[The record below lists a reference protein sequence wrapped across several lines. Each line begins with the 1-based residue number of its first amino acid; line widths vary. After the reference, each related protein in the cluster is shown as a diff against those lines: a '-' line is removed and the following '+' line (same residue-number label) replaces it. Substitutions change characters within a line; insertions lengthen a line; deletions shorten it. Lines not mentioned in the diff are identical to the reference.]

1 MDILGL
7 LGQGFAEAFTSTNL
21 LLVFLGALIG
31 TVIGM
36 LPGIGPINA
45 IAILIPVTFA
55 LDLSVTSALIMFAGI
70 YYGSQYGN
78 SISAVLLNVP
88 GTSGA
93 VATTFDGYPLAKQGR
108 GGQALAMSAI
118 ASFIAGTLSVVGLM
132 LFAPVLAKWAIRF
145 GPAEYFVLMIFALT
159 SVASLAGKSLPKA
172 VISAI
177 IGLML
182 ASVGLDPG
190 GSVARFTFGELKL
203 LDGIDFV
210 VAVIGFF
217 AVTEVLITLEETTLG
232 RATVTKVTKAMISFK
247 DLMAS
252 LWTIIRGGVLGFLV
266 GVLPGAGGTIA
277 AFLAYTTE
285 KQLLDRKGTFG
296 KGDLRG
302 VAAPESANNAATSG
316 ALIPLLTLGVPGSG
330 TTAVMLAALIG
341 YNINPGP
348 LFIQNNTDVFF
359 ALVASMYIGN
369 VMLLILNLPLVG
381 VFARILL
388 IPRWILMPSV
398 IALSFVAVYAVN
410 NSSFDLLLM
419 TGIGFA
425 GYLMRKLD
433 LPLAPT
439 ILAMVLGGLMEN
451 NMRRA
456 LSLSGGD
463 WSTFVGTPLSIALWV
478 LTAVSLLAPLIIS
491 RIYGVSMKEIVD
503 DDPGEEG

>member
-1 MDILGL
+1 METFAL

-45 IAILIPVTFA
+45 IAILIPITFA
-55 LDLSVTSALIMFAGI
+55 LDLSLTSALIMFAGI

-78 SISAVLLNVP
+78 SISAILLNVP

-93 VATTFDGYPLAKQGR
+93 VATTFDGYPLAKQGK

-118 ASFIAGTLSVVGLM
+118 ASFIGGTISVVGLM
-132 LFAPVLAKWAIRF
+132 LFAPVLAQWAIRF
-145 GPAEYFVLMIFALT
+145 GPAEYFVLMIFALST
-159 SVASLAGKSLPKA
+159 VASLAGRSLVKA
-172 VISAI
+172 LIAAV
-177 IGLML
+177 IGLMVG
-182 ASVGLDPG
+182 SVGLDPG

-217 AVTEVLITLEETTLG
+217 AVTEVLVTLEETRLG
-232 RATVTKVTKAMISFK
+232 RATVNKVNKVMISIGDFVR
-247 DLMAS
+247 S
-252 LWTIIRGGVLGFLV
+252 FWTMIRSSVMGFLI

-277 AFLAYTTE
+277 AFMAYTSE
-285 KQLLDRKGTFG
+285 KQLVDRDDDFG

-341 YNINPGP
+341 YNVNPGP

-369 VMLLILNLPLVG
+369 IMLLVLNLPLVG
-381 VFARILL
+381 LFARILL

-410 NSSFDLLLM
+410 NSAFDLFLM
-419 TGIGFA
+419 TGIGVA
-425 GYLMRKLD
+425 GYFMRKLD
-433 LPLAPT
+433 IPLAPA
-439 ILAMVLGGLMEN
+439 ILALVLGGLMEN
-451 NMRRA
+451 NLRRA
-456 LSLSGGD
+456 LSLSDGD
-463 WSTFVGTPLSIALWV
+463 WSTFVSSPVTIVLWI
-478 LTAVSLLAPLIIS
+478 LTVASLVVPIIIS
-491 RIYGVSMKEIVD
+491 RIFGTSVKELVED
-503 DDPGEEG
+503 EPS